1 MGTPANV
8 KLGPGLLYIAAAQT
22 TEIATPTATIPSA
35 TWTAIGYTEDGSE
48 FTVDPTFEDVEVAEE
63 LDPVKVVATKRQTT
77 IKFEMAEISVAH
89 LQYALNGGTTS
100 TVSGYTRFVPPDL
113 GTETRK
119 ALYWRA
125 DDGTEQLTVFRV
137 LQVGTVTIPRKKAPA
152 KAKIPV
158 EFKVEIPS
166 DGTDPW
172 AYVSATA

>member
-8 KLGPGLLYIAAAQT
+8 KVGPGLLYIAAAQT
-22 TEIATPTATIPSA
+22 TEISTPTSSIPSA
-35 TWTAIGYTEDGSE
+35 WTAIGYTEDGSE
-48 FTVDPTFEDVEVAEE
+48 FTVDPTFEEIEVAEE
-63 LDPVKVVATKRQTT
+63 LDPIRVVATKRVATV
-77 IKFEMAEISVAH
+77 KFEMAEISVTN
-89 LQYALNGGTTS
+89 LQRALNGGTTS
-100 TVSGYTRFVPPDL
+100 SVSGYTRFVPPDL
-113 GTETRK
+113 GAETRK

-158 EFKVEIPS
+158 EFKIEIPT